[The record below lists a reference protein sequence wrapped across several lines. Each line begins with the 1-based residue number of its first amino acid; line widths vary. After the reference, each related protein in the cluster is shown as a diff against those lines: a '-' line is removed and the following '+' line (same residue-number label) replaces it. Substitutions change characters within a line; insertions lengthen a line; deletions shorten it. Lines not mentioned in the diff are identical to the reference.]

1 MTKPMEERVLFKLIE
16 LGEAIDPDM
25 ELLDKIKV
33 VHAWMDE
40 NIVTLKQE
48 QSVIKTKFTSEEEDA
63 LKYYLAEKLVDEL
76 MEDGVEVTVGKNS
89 VATKVIAFN
98 RKT

>member
-1 MTKPMEERVLFKLIE
+1 MKPMEERVLFKLIE

-33 VHAWMDE
+33 VHSWMDE

-48 QSVIKTKFTSEEEDA
+48 QSVIKTNFTSEEEDA

-76 MEDGVEVTVGKNS
+76 MEDGVEVTVGKNN

-98 RKT
+98 RKI